1 MRVNSFTYSDKRSHN
16 FEKKIDTTSKLLQI
30 SALTF
35 WLPEEFHSFEG
46 SRPRWLST
54 RTAGATAVVL
64 GVGRVLLTLGVLLTT
79 SAEAAQII
87 TGTDENELKN
97 DKISQRKTG

>member
-1 MRVNSFTYSDKRSHN
+1 MHYLETPLPPLGGRPLYTVPY
-16 FEKKIDTTSKLLQI
+16 QI

-87 TGTDENELKN
+87 TGTD
-97 DKISQRKTG
+97 KIRFG

>member
-1 MRVNSFTYSDKRSHN
+1 MYTVPY
-16 FEKKIDTTSKLLQI
+16 QI

-87 TGTDENELKN
+87 TGTDEISGLDKLNNDEISEENRLKV
-97 DKISQRKTG
+97 QHF

>member
-1 MRVNSFTYSDKRSHN
+1 MV
-16 FEKKIDTTSKLLQI
+16 FEANTRNNYRLIKFF
-30 SALTF
+30 ALTF

-87 TGTDENELKN
+87 TGTHE
-97 DKISQRKTG
+97 IRFG

>member
-1 MRVNSFTYSDKRSHN
+1 M
-16 FEKKIDTTSKLLQI
+16 
-30 SALTF
+30 
-35 WLPEEFHSFEG
+35 PEEFHSFEG

-87 TGTDENELKN
+87 TGTDEISGLDKLNNDEISEENRLKV
-97 DKISQRKTG
+97 QHF